1 MSSVI
6 RIGRKALFSFSLRSL
21 RQISSVAV
29 RDYIH
34 DGRLSC
40 CAILGLAAVLAPV
53 LVLYGLK
60 FGIVST
66 MIDKLNR
73 DPLIREIKILGQGE
87 YSAKDL
93 DAYSQLPGASFL
105 IANTRFLSATMDLV
119 SAKQVNQFSVRSEM
133 VPSSQGDP
141 LLPETETQGPVGN
154 NVYLSAP
161 LAEQLSV
168 QAGDHITGKIVRVV
182 NRTREAVRL
191 DLVVQGVLPLTS
203 TQRKLLLVPLDLL
216 LAAEDYREGFAVP
229 DRNWEG
235 LPRDGFTRSFASFR
249 LFAAT
254 MDDVERLRNAMAERG
269 IETKTQLDR
278 IEMVRT
284 FDRNLTALFL
294 IISSLALIGYA
305 LAMIVSVIASVAR
318 KQKDI
323 SILKL
328 LGFSDLDVAM
338 LPILQSVLTASVGSV
353 LAILLYMLTSEIINR
368 NFAAGL
374 QSGEVL
380 CRLLPH
386 HYLIAVGASVCLGGL
401 VSVVGGFS
409 AASVMPAEGVRN
421 D

>member
-1 MSSVI
+1 MHN
-6 RIGRKALFSFSLRSL
+6 FSLRSL
-21 RQISSVAV
+21 WQISGVAV

-34 DGRLSC
+34 DVRLSSC
-40 CAILGLAAVLAPV
+40 SILGLAAVLAPV

-60 FGIVST
+60 FGVVST
-66 MIDKLNR
+66 MVENLNN
-73 DPLIREIKILGQGE
+73 DPAIREIKILGQGE
-87 YSAKDL
+87 YRVEDL
-93 DAYSQLPGASFL
+93 DAFSNLPGASFL
-105 IANTRFLSATMDLV
+105 IPNTRFLSATLDLS
-119 SAKQVNQFSVRSEM
+119 SAKNTNQFAVRSEM
-133 VPSSQGDP
+133 VPSTRGDP
-141 LLPETETQGPVGN
+141 LLPTEQSDGPSGN
-154 NVYLSAP
+154 NVYLSAA
-161 LAEQLSV
+161 LAAQLNV
-168 QAGDHITGKIVRVV
+168 QVDDHVTGKIVRVA
-182 NRTREAVRL
+182 NKKREAVRL
-191 DLVVQGVLPLTS
+191 DLVVQGILPLST
-203 TQRKLLLVPLDLL
+203 TQRKLLLVSLDLL

-229 DRNWEG
+229 SMNWEG
-235 LPRDGFTRSFASFR
+235 LARDGFVRSYASFR

-254 MDDVERLRNAMAERG
+254 MDDVEALRAEMASRG

-294 IISSLALIGYA
+294 IISSLALFGYA

-338 LPILQSVLTASVGSV
+338 LPILQSILTTVGGSV
-353 LAILLYMLTSEIINR
+353 LAIILYFLASEIINR
-368 NFAAGL
+368 NFATGL

-380 CRLLPH
+380 CLLLPH

>member
-1 MSSVI
+1 M
-6 RIGRKALFSFSLRSL
+6 
-21 RQISSVAV
+21 RQISGVAV

-34 DGRLSC
+34 EARLSC

-66 MIDKLNR
+66 MVENLNR

-87 YSAKDL
+87 YSEKDL
-93 DAYSQLPGASFL
+93 ETYSRLPGASFL

-119 SAKQVNQFSVRSEM
+119 SAQKANQFAVRAEM
-133 VPSSQGDP
+133 VPSAQGDP
-141 LLPETETQGPVGN
+141 LLPELYSDGPVGN
-154 NVYLSAP
+154 NVYISAP
-161 LAEQLSV
+161 LAEQLGV
-168 QAGDHITGKIVRVV
+168 QPGDHVTGKIVRVV
-182 NRTREAVRL
+182 NKTREAVRL
-191 DLVVQGVLPLTS
+191 DLVVQGILPLTS

-229 DRNWEG
+229 ARNWEG
-235 LPRDGFTRSFASFR
+235 LARDGFVRSFASFR

-254 MDDVERLRNAMAERG
+254 LDDVEGLRAEMEARG

-338 LPILQSVLTASVGSV
+338 LPILQSVLTTAGGSV

-374 QSGEVL
+374 RSGEVL
-380 CRLLPH
+380 CLLLPQ
-386 HYLIAVGASVCLGGL
+386 HYLIAVVASVCLGGL
-401 VSVVGGFS
+401 VSVVGGFR